1 MKNGLLFVLLMAVMV
16 AMAMPAGAVAPTIQ
30 QLPAVVIGDA
40 GDIIDAATD
49 TVLFRYVNVTD
60 LNAITNEPNSGD
72 SSKLKFWYETTGAFL
87 KVTNTTAA
95 KAALTAGEVTA
106 LKAASP
112 TMPPAAKEIT
122 GGTDFWM
129 SLIQDLQGNVT
140 GSAAAAT
147 VAANGSPWTSATQTN
162 IAGVKTMTLYAIDD
176 VLTSKSVGQ
185 MTFDVYTIKD
195 SADKFSPE
203 RTPVYGGPLG
213 NGDFE
218 GNTDGWTFLGTAPT
232 GFVAGTQAASATGL
246 GINGGAFTPS
256 ATVMGRFASWASP
269 LQVVPV
275 NAMNGFYLLGTL
287 QLSGNAASAS
297 AAPGYRFLYLSTA
310 YAHLGGIQATS
321 PASGSSTVFVVP
333 YTGNTRTMNIAWAVP
348 LDLVEYGD
356 AGILNKGV
364 ADPANDL
371 RTYALQFDLFQQD
384 ATDAGA
390 VFLDDVLVEKAP
402 RPATTAALKE
412 WGGSG
417 IPFNT
422 PSTGWI
428 VSPAAPTG
436 FDVATAAVGA
446 ANMTLALPGT
456 SVNAFR
462 SLTIASAA
470 GMPSQ
475 TAGKLL
481 RSTYVVSSSNTAQ
494 TPSVRFLSVGT
505 TVGGLGPVFWGDQLN
520 YVVIRGYVAPAQ
532 SAAGLPGSYK
542 AAPGSTVEFYA
553 PGEYAGT
560 GAEEAFMSP
569 QVDIIETG
577 GTYPLNGWARPAA
590 TVTVSSAKLELVN
603 P

>member
-49 TVLFRYVNVTD
+49 TVLFRYVNVTN
-60 LNAITNEPNSGD
+60 LNTITNEPNSGD
-72 SSKLKFWYETTGAFL
+72 SSKLKFWYETNGAFL

-112 TMPPAAKEIT
+112 TMPPTAKEIT

-147 VAANGSPWTSATQTN
+147 VAANGSPWTSGTQTN

-176 VLTSKSVGQ
+176 VLTSKSVGS

-203 RTPVYGGPLG
+203 KTPVY
-213 NGDFE
+213 NADFE
-218 GNTDGWTFLGTAPT
+218 GNADGWTFIGTAPT

-246 GINGGAFTPS
+246 GINGGAFTAS
-256 ATVMGRFASWASP
+256 ATVTGRMASWASP

-287 QLSGNAASAS
+287 QMSGNAASAS

-321 PASGSSTVFVVP
+321 PASGISTAFVVP
-333 YTGNTRTMNIAWAVP
+333 YTGNSRTMNIAWAVP

-371 RTYALQFDLFQQD
+371 RTYAMQFDLFQQD
-384 ATDAGA
+384 ATDTGA
-390 VFLDDVLVEKAP
+390 IFLDDVLVEKAP

-417 IPFNT
+417 TAFNAA
-422 PSTGWI
+422 SGGWI
-428 VSPAAPTG
+428 VSPLAPAG
-436 FDVATAAVGA
+436 FTVATAAVGA
-446 ANMTLALPGT
+446 SNMTLALSGT
-456 SVNAFR
+456 ATDGFR
-462 SLTIASAA
+462 SLTIGSAA

-481 RSTYVVSSSNTAQ
+481 RSTYVVASSNTAQ
-494 TPSVRFLSVGT
+494 TPSVRFISLGT
-505 TVGGLGPVFWGDQLN
+505 TTGGLGPVFWGDQLN
-520 YVVIRGYVAPAQ
+520 YGVIRGYVTPAQ

-542 AAPGSTVEFYA
+542 AAPGSTLEFYA
-553 PGEYAGT
+553 PGQYAGT
-560 GAEEAFMSP
+560 GAEEAFMTP

-577 GTYPLNGWARPAA
+577 GTYPVNGWARPAA
-590 TVTVSSAKLELVN
+590 TVTVSSAKMELVN

>member
-49 TVLFRYVNVTD
+49 TVLFRYVNVTN
-60 LNAITNEPNSGD
+60 LNTITNEPNSGD

-95 KAALTAGEVTA
+95 KAALTEGEVTA

-112 TMPPAAKEIT
+112 TMPPTAKEIT

-147 VAANGSPWTSATQTN
+147 VAANGSPWTSGTQTN

-176 VLTSKSVGQ
+176 VLTSKSWGS

-195 SADKFSPE
+195 SNDKFSPE
-203 RTPVYGGPLG
+203 RTPVY
-213 NGDFE
+213 NADFE
-218 GNTDGWTFLGTAPT
+218 GNTDGWNFLGTPPT
-232 GFVAGTQAASATGL
+232 GFVAGTQAASSTAL
-246 GINGGAFTPS
+246 GITGSPFTPS

-275 NAMNGFYLLGTL
+275 NAMNGYYLLGTL
-287 QLSGNAASAS
+287 QLSGNAASAV

-321 PASGSSTVFVVP
+321 PASGISTVFVVP
-333 YTGNTRTMNIAWAVP
+333 YTGNNRTMNIAWAVP

-371 RTYALQFDLFQQD
+371 RTYALQFDLMQED
-384 ATDAGA
+384 STDSGA
-390 VFLDDVLVEKAP
+390 VFLDDVLIEKAP
-402 RPATTAALKE
+402 RPATTTPLKE

-417 IPFNT
+417 IAFNT

-428 VSPAAPTG
+428 VSPTAPTG
-436 FDVATAAVGA
+436 FDVATAAVGVG
-446 ANMTLALPGT
+446 NMTLALPGT

-494 TPSVRFLSVGT
+494 TPSVRFLSLGT
-505 TVGGLGPVFWGDQLN
+505 TIGGLGPVFWGDQLN
-520 YVVIRGYVAPAQ
+520 YAVIRGYVTPTQ
-532 SAAGLPGSYK
+532 SPAGLPGSYK
-542 AAPGSTVEFYA
+542 AAPGSTLEFYA
-553 PGEYAGT
+553 PGQYAGT
-560 GAEEAFMSP
+560 GAEEAFMTP

-577 GTYPLNGWARPAA
+577 GTYPVNGWARPAA
-590 TVTVSSAKLELVN
+590 TVTVSSAKMELVN